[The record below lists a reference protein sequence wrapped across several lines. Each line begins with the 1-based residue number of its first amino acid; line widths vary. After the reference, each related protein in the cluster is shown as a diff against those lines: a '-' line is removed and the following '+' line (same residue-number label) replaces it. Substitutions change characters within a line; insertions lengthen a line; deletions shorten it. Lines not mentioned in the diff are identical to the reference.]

1 MQPKPRLTFQP
12 HVDDPGLGRRKSML
26 NRAATVGN
34 EAMVRGTVQVP
45 VYGKSS
51 RATVLPLYQF
61 DSP

>member
-1 MQPKPRLTFQP
+1 
-12 HVDDPGLGRRKSML
+12 ML